1 MKNGLF
7 IVLEGIDGAGTSTQ
21 AQLITKQL
29 RLNNHKVFQT
39 FEPSDGKIGKLIREI
54 IRSDGKSKP
63 SWMAMTLLFS
73 ADRLVHL
80 ETEIE
85 PNLIDGYHVICDR
98 YYHSTLAYQSLS
110 NNLHS
115 VDWIPWI
122 KNVGV
127 FSVKPDITFVLDID
141 PEVAA
146 QRMMGRRKP
155 KDVYENLVFQKK
167 LSKFYANIEQ
177 YFPAERIV
185 HIDGG
190 QNVGFITV
198 EILQHIYNLME
209 KNEESNSR

>member
-29 RLNNHKVFQT
+29 RLDNHKVFQT

-85 PNLIDGYHVICDR
+85 PNLIGGYHVICDR

-110 NNLHS
+110 NNLHG

-146 QRMMGRRKP
+146 ERMQGRKKP
-155 KDVYENLVFQKK
+155 KDVYENLEFQKK

-177 YFPAERIV
+177 HFPAERIV
-185 HIDGG
+185 HVDGS
-190 QNVGFITV
+190 QNIESVTA
-198 EILQHIYNLME
+198 EILQRICIFLE
-209 KNEESNSR
+209 K